1 MALSSISIDANWTCE
16 IDGALKPVTSL
27 SVCDL
32 DGLRGD
38 GEDIRLRHIFVLNPT
53 DYCVNYL
60 LQFDSLPDDT
70 AIYINGE
77 RLTVDPTEGNGIDI
91 TAYVALDD
99 NELVLHVGAG
109 AVGRIEGVRLQPVA
123 CD

>member
-1 MALSSISIDANWTCE
+1 MTLPSISLDSNWTSE
-16 IDGALKPVTSL
+16 TEGAVKQVDSLAMIDLN
-27 SVCDL
+27 
-32 DGLRGD
+32 GLRGT
-38 GEDIRLRHIFVLNPT
+38 RLRHVFVLHPT

-77 RLTVDPTEGNGIDI
+77 RLTVDSTVSNAIDI

-99 NELVLHVGAG
+99 NEIVFLVEAG
-109 AVGRIEGVRLQPVA
+109 VDGTFAGVRLQPMA